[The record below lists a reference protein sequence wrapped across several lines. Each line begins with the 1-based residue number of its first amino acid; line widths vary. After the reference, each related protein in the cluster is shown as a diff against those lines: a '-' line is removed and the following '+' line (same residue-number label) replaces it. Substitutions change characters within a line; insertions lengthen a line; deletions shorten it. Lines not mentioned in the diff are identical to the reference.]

1 MQPQPLTP
9 RGSMRRA
16 AMASRRPTPCIRRNR
31 TGRWR
36 SSGRRISLT
45 PWSARSPI
53 HLAVLPPTKE
63 RKSCPSRGR
72 CPAFTRRR
80 NHRPFLSHRTECG
93 FGAACAGFWTNG
105 GTRSCQF
112 PADPVT
118 SEAILGG
125 TTTMASEN
133 NGAFIRNIAEVPWRE
148 FPNHFGGA
156 LSKPLVMPE
165 TAGAR
170 HLDYRISMYQPM
182 AHVARHKH
190 QVQEQIYHVLEGE
203 GLMEIAGKNH
213 VVRKHDFIFLPPGVE
228 HAISNSGLVDLV
240 FLVITSPVTDDGK
253 IV

>member
-1 MQPQPLTP
+1 MEKAGRLE
-9 RGSMRRA
+9 
-16 AMASRRPTPCIRRNR
+16 MAF
-31 TGRWR
+31 
-36 SSGRRISLT
+36 
-45 PWSARSPI
+45 
-53 HLAVLPPTKE
+53 E
-63 RKSCPSRGR
+63 
-72 CPAFTRRR
+72 
-80 NHRPFLSHRTECG
+80 E
-93 FGAACAGFWTNG
+93 
-105 GTRSCQF
+105 
-112 PADPVT
+112 
-118 SEAILGG
+118 
-125 TTTMASEN
+125 

-190 QVQEQIYHVLEGE
+190 EIQEQVYHVLEGE

-240 FLVITSPVTDDGK
+240 FLVITSPVTDDEK
-253 IV
+253 VV